1 MTSTKVPQ
9 NLRSD
14 GGTSTKPNSKYP
26 HKYPQVKLNARQIDT
41 AKPKEK
47 AYKLADGGGL
57 YLLVKPNGGKYWRLK
72 YRVAGKEKLLALGV
86 YPEVTLADARAKRED
101 AKRGIAGGI
110 DPMEAKREEKIAR
123 ETQLNNTFKDIALE
137 WHSSKLK
144 KWSAGY
150 ASDILE
156 AFNKD
161 VFPYIGK
168 KPIAE
173 IKPLELLNVLRRIEG
188 RGATEKAKKVRQRC
202 GEVFRYAIVTGR
214 AEYNPAPDLTSAMQ
228 GHESNHYP
236 FLTAKELPDFFKAL
250 SSYSGSALVVMAA
263 RLLIITGL
271 RTGELR
277 GALWDEID
285 FNKAIWEIPASRMK
299 MRRTHI
305 VPLSEQALSLIG
317 KIREITGNYPLMFPG
332 RNDPR
337 KTMSEASINQ
347 VFKRIGYAGRVTGHG
362 FRHTMSTILHEQGY
376 NTAWIET
383 QLAHVDKNSIRGTY
397 NHAQYLDGRREM
409 LQWYADYMDSLEH
422 GGNVVHMVFEKHA

>member
-1 MTSTKVPQ
+1 M
-9 NLRSD
+9 
-14 GGTSTKPNSKYP
+14 
-26 HKYPQVKLNARQIDT
+26 KLNARQVDT
-41 AKPKEK
+41 AKPKDK
-47 AYKLADGGGL
+47 PYKLADGGGL
-57 YLLVKPNGGKYWRLK
+57 YLLVNPNGAKYWRLK

-86 YPEVTLADARAKRED
+86 YPDVTLADARAKRDE

-110 DPMEAKREEKIAR
+110 DPNEAKREEKATR
-123 ETQLNNTFKDIALE
+123 EAQKNNTFQELATE

-150 ASDILE
+150 ASDIME

-173 IKPLELLNVLRRIEG
+173 IKPLELLNVLRRMEG

-236 FLTAKELPDFFKAL
+236 FLNAPELPAFFEAL
-250 SSYSGSALVVMAA
+250 SRYSGSELVVLAA

-277 GALWDEID
+277 GASWQEID
-285 FNKAIWEIPASRMK
+285 DYAAVWEIPAERMK
-299 MRRTHI
+299 MRRPHI
-305 VPLSEQALSLIG
+305 VPLSQQALSIIAR
-317 KIREITGNYPLMFPG
+317 IREITGRYPLMFPG

-347 VFKRIGYAGRVTGHG
+347 VFKRIGYAGKVTGHG

-409 LQWYADYMDSLEH
+409 LQWYADYMEALEN
-422 GGNVVHMVFEKHA
+422 GENVVHGSFGKSA

>member
-1 MTSTKVPQ
+1 M
-9 NLRSD
+9 
-14 GGTSTKPNSKYP
+14 
-26 HKYPQVKLNARQIDT
+26 KLNARQVDT
-41 AKPKEK
+41 AKPKDK
-47 AYKLADGGGL
+47 PYKLADGGGL
-57 YLLVKPNGGKYWRLK
+57 YLLVNPNGTKYWRLK
-72 YRVAGKEKLLALGV
+72 YRIAGKEKLLALGV
-86 YPEVTLADARAKRED
+86 YPDVTLADARAKRDE

-110 DPMEAKREEKIAR
+110 DPNEAKREEKATR
-123 ETQLNNTFKDIALE
+123 EAQINNTFQDLATE

-150 ASDILE
+150 ASDIME

-173 IKPLELLNVLRRIEG
+173 IKPLELLNVLRRMEG

-236 FLTAKELPDFFKAL
+236 FLNAPELPAFFEAL
-250 SSYSGSALVVMAA
+250 SRYSGSELVVLAA

-277 GALWDEID
+277 GASWQEID
-285 FNKAIWEIPASRMK
+285 EQAAVWEVPAERMK
-299 MRRTHI
+299 MRRPHI
-305 VPLSEQALSLIG
+305 VPLSQQALSIIAH
-317 KIREITGNYPLMFPG
+317 IREITGRYPLMFPG

-337 KTMSEASINQ
+337 RTMSEASINQ
-347 VFKRIGYAGRVTGHG
+347 VFKRIGYAGKVTGHG

-409 LQWYADYMDSLEH
+409 LQWYANYMEALEN
-422 GGNVVHMVFEKHA
+422 GENVVHGSFGKSA